1 MTSALATFTAG
12 DDRTDASDD
21 VLFAGLID
29 RLEQAREEIEARFLA
44 GGAALVAAQE
54 NVGEVLGATEA
65 VVSALADEDAR
76 RATDLLTATMTR
88 LRQRADGDDGLD
100 RTAFEAVS
108 QAGAAIP
115 ALLAEMRAVLAYIGT
130 CATATRI
137 TGAGR
142 DEFRGFADDI
152 AGYAGNAAAEVARFS
167 SQVDAIN
174 DRLGQAKAESDRAIG
189 LVHRDAPRVSEA
201 LVGATRVIDRRRQEL
216 AAAAERTA
224 DLVRSVRGRVGT
236 VLSAL
241 QIGDVTRQRIEHVRD
256 GIRMVDR
263 AGLAGADREALRN
276 AALALFAAQLT
287 ALNRDFVAQ
296 TKRIVETIDGLGRDA
311 AGVVDLAAA
320 MFRTEQAEEDPM
332 RVLEHGI
339 EAAVAL
345 ASSIDDARHRAER
358 AREETNR
365 LAAEL
370 LDNAGSIG
378 NLRAVRDDIRC
389 LAINAYL
396 KCSRLGVAGR
406 AVGVI
411 ATEMSVSGERLGT
424 VAEAVLQ
431 RIADLR
437 RMTRDGVGAET
448 TSTDLAADLSGVLA
462 ALHRANDASRDNVAI
477 IASRGETVVERI
489 AGIARQLDFEAALG
503 ERLAEC
509 DRLLRDDRS
518 ARWHGEGRDA
528 DHVRAFAEEMAKHY
542 TMAGEREIHAA
553 VLGLGSPAEDAARR
567 AEPPPAASED
577 LDDFLL

>member
-1 MTSALATFTAG
+1 MIAERATTSA
-12 DDRTDASDD
+12 DDRTAASDD
-21 VLFAGLID
+21 ALFESLLD
-29 RLEQAREEIEARFLA
+29 RLERAREEIEARFLA
-44 GGAALVAAQE
+44 GGAALVEAQE
-54 NVGEVLGATEA
+54 SVTEVLGATEA
-65 VVSALADEDAR
+65 VVTALADDDAR
-76 RATDLLTATMTR
+76 RATDVLTATMMR
-88 LRQRADGDDGLD
+88 LRQRADGDGGVD

-115 ALLAEMRAVLAYIGT
+115 TLLAEMRGVLAYIGT

-167 SQVDAIN
+167 TQVEQIN
-174 DRLGQAKAESDRAIG
+174 DRLGQARAESERAIG

-201 LVGATRVIDRRRQEL
+201 LVGATRVIDRRRNDL
-216 AAAAERTA
+216 ATAAERTA
-224 DLVRSVRGRVGT
+224 DLVRSVRGRVAT

-256 GIRMVDR
+256 GLRMVER
-263 AGLAGADREALRN
+263 AGLADADREVLRN

-287 ALNRDFVAQ
+287 ALNRDFAAQ
-296 TKRIVETIDGLGRDA
+296 TRRIVETIDGLGRDA
-311 AGVVDLAAA
+311 AGVVDLASA
-320 MFRTEQAEEDPM
+320 MFATERAEEDPM

-339 EAAVAL
+339 EAAVSL

-396 KCSRLGVAGR
+396 KCSRLGDAGR

-431 RIADLR
+431 RLADLR
-437 RMTRDGVGAET
+437 RMTRDAAGDEGV
-448 TSTDLAADLSGVLA
+448 STDLAADLAGVLA
-462 ALHRANDASRDNVAI
+462 ALHRVNDASRDNVAI
-477 IASRGETVVERI
+477 IASRGETVVGRI
-489 AGIARQLDFEAALG
+489 AAIARQLDFEAALG

-518 ARWHGEGRDA
+518 ALWTGEGRDS
-528 DHVRAFAEEMAKHY
+528 DLVRTFSEEMARHY

-553 VLGLGSPAEDAARR
+553 VLGSAGAVEDPGRR
-567 AEPPPAASED
+567 AEPPPSASED